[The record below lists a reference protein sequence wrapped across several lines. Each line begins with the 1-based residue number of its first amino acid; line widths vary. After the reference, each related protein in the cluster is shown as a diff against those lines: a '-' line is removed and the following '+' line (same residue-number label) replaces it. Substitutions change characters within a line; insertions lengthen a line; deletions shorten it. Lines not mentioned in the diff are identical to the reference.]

1 MDSLPETNPTVP
13 TPDTPNPPASFTGY
27 LKMFVTSTQGL
38 LPIPNA
44 KVTISYTGSPTAT
57 LGTFYTDES
66 GQTEAIP
73 LPAPNPSLSQA
84 PSDTQPYSEY
94 TLRIEAPGYETEV
107 ITGSELLA
115 NTLSIQP
122 IRMTPLSS
130 DELREDIIIIPAHTL
145 YADYPPKIP
154 EDEIKTNP
162 DTGEIILSEVVIPE
176 YVIVHDGVPTDSSAQ
191 NYWVRYKDYIKNVAS
206 SEIYPTW
213 PEAAIY
219 ANILAI
225 MSFTL
230 NRVYTEWYPGKGYDF
245 TITSSTAYDQ
255 KWIFGRNIFSN
266 IDVLVDSVFANY
278 ISKPGV
284 NQPLFTAYCDG
295 RNTTCQ
301 GLRQWGS
308 KYLADEGYSAIEI
321 LRYYYGND
329 VFINTTTE
337 ISGVPSS
344 YPGYVL
350 TTGSTGD
357 KVRQLQRQLNRISQN
372 YPAIPKLS
380 EDGIYGAQTKASV
393 SAFQRIFNLPQTGDT
408 DYATWYEISNI
419 YVGVTRISEPA

>member
-1 MDSLPETNPTVP
+1 MIFRESVALNKPSDYVKGLNITALPHYRPVHLS
-13 TPDTPNPPASFTGY
+13 DTSCSP
-27 LKMFVTSTQGL
+27 L
-38 LPIPNA
+38 LPP
-44 KVTISYTGSPTAT
+44 VP
-57 LGTFYTDES
+57 GTNTSLYQYSFHYS
-66 GQTEAIP
+66 KP
-73 LPAPNPSLSQA
+73 LASL
-84 PSDTQPYSEY
+84 
-94 TLRIEAPGYETEV
+94 
-107 ITGSELLA
+107 
-115 NTLSIQP
+115 
-122 IRMTPLSS
+122 
-130 DELREDIIIIPAHTL
+130 
-145 YADYPPKIP
+145 
-154 EDEIKTNP
+154 
-162 DTGEIILSEVVIPE
+162 
-176 YVIVHDGVPTDSSAQ
+176 
-191 NYWVRYKDYIKNVAS
+191 
-206 SEIYPTW
+206 
-213 PEAAIY
+213 
-219 ANILAI
+219 
-225 MSFTL
+225 
-230 NRVYTEWYPGKGYDF
+230 YPGKGYDF

-278 ISKPGV
+278 VSKPGV
-284 NQPLFTAYCDG
+284 KQPLFTAYCDG

-357 KVRQLQRQLNRISQN
+357 KVRQLQRQINRISQN

-380 EDGIYGAQTKASV
+380 EDGIYGVQTKASV